1 MKAVNYLKHVS
12 ILISYCIL
20 FQSCYSYKTIKSNE
34 KDIELF
40 KKYKIDLK
48 NSKIIKG
55 KIVGFYNDTIQV
67 LSKGKNLKISEKDIK
82 EIKKRK
88 FSLLKT
94 SLTTLTV
101 AAVSALVIFGISFN
115 IFKKD
120 FNPFKN
126 II

>member
-1 MKAVNYLKHVS
+1 MKAINYLKHVS
-12 ILISYCIL
+12 ILLSYCIL

-34 KDIELF
+34 KDIELL

-48 NSKIIKG
+48 NSKRIKG
-55 KIVGFYNDTIQV
+55 KIVGFYNDTVQI

-101 AAVSALVIFGISFN
+101 AAVSALAIFGISFN

>member
-1 MKAVNYLKHVS
+1 MKAINYLKLVS
-12 ILISYCIL
+12 VLLSYCIL
-20 FQSCYSYKTIKSNE
+20 FQSCYSYKTIKGDE
-34 KDIELF
+34 KDIELL

-48 NSKIIKG
+48 NSKRIKG
-55 KIVGFYNDTIQV
+55 KIVGFYNDTIQL
-67 LSKGKNLKISEKDIK
+67 LSKGKTLKISEKDVK

-88 FSLLKT
+88 FSILKT

-101 AAVSALVIFGISFN
+101 AAVSALAIFGISFN